1 LILKR
6 AWPAPVGLL
15 DHIRQQEEMRY
26 GIDNEAAHTLA
37 RGRDTKPHRY
47 LGSGN
52 PRQGRQRDDGTSRR
66 TCWRSICFPPLQY
79 QGAGAIKKRV
89 SEWFASFE
97 GSIGFQMRNLAI
109 TAGDDVAFCH
119 SLNGVS
125 GTSKDGAKVD
135 MWWRATNCFRNI
147 DGQWLITHG
156 HSSEPFD
163 MRSGKALLDLKP

>member
-1 LILKR
+1 MALTMKQ
-6 AWPAPVGLL
+6 PTSSP
-15 DHIRQQEEMRY
+15 
-26 GIDNEAAHTLA
+26 EAAIRSLIDAWAAAIRAKDVNATMAHFAPDVLA
-37 RGRDTKPHRY
+37 FD
-47 LGSGN
+47 LL
-52 PRQGRQRDDGTSRR
+52 
-66 TCWRSICFPPLQY
+66 PPLQY
-79 QGAGAIKKRV
+79 QGADAIKKRI

-97 GSIGFQMRNLAI
+97 GSIGFQMRNLTI

-119 SLNGVS
+119 SLNGVI
-125 GTSKDGAKVD
+125 GNSKDGAKVD